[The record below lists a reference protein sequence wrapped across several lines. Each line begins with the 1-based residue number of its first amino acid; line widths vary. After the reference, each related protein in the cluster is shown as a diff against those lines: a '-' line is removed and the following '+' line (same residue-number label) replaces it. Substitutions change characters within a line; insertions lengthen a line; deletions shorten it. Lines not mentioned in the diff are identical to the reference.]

1 MFLIR
6 LVELMELSKSGHSY
20 NTMRFYYDCGRIKNY
35 HAFYRYFF
43 NAEIND

>member
-20 NTMRFYYDCGRIKNY
+20 YTMRFYYDCGRITNY
-35 HAFYRYFF
+35 PGFYRYFW
-43 NAEIND
+43 NIEM